1 MMKEPYYEIDY
12 EIEAVFDEQG
22 DFPLQCAALLF
33 DLLKFNRNVI
43 IKNQYA
49 IKAEKASVISKY
61 IKNGHNYF
69 YEWPQSPLG
78 NYCIWIKESFLTNQK
93 LVDLLRLQGTFL
105 SYIVPSDSFDWKEFL
120 ENWKEDEK
128 YLLASGQSLFV
139 CNVVDMDRVL
149 NINFNTA
156 VFSAERINCIIHE
169 WQDAINHIADP
180 SQMRR
185 AETQMRSKNGSKSRV
200 RLCFS

>member
-33 DLLKFNRNVI
+33 DLLKFDRNVI

-49 IKAEKASVISKY
+49 IKAEKASAISKY
-61 IKNGHNYF
+61 IKNGHNCF
-69 YEWPQSPLG
+69 YEWPESPLG

-120 ENWKEDEK
+120 EN
-128 YLLASGQSLFV
+128 
-139 CNVVDMDRVL
+139 
-149 NINFNTA
+149 
-156 VFSAERINCIIHE
+156 
-169 WQDAINHIADP
+169 
-180 SQMRR
+180 
-185 AETQMRSKNGSKSRV
+185 
-200 RLCFS
+200 